1 MKIRHHIWNR
11 EHHVGPIL
19 TTKGKSGPN
28 PTINMSDCIG
38 KGEKGET
45 KAKANT
51 WGRGKMGLRQH
62 KRGQIDP
69 NKGQTPMKKKEEKNT
84 RNWEVERSIPTPSA
98 P

>member
-1 MKIRHHIWNR
+1 MARKTIRKKPKKLDNAINDKTCHTMKIRHHIWNR

-28 PTINMSDCIG
+28 PTISMSDCIG

-51 WGRGKMGLRQH
+51 WGRGKMGLGHH
-62 KRGQIDP
+62 KRG
-69 NKGQTPMKKKEEKNT
+69 KLTPT
-84 RNWEVERSIPTPSA
+84 RGKHL
-98 P
+98 